1 MTPTF
6 DPTIGAARQTTQI
19 DLGGPCTENESNV
32 SVGTSLTT
40 LANNNP
46 DRVGLVFVNNGAAD
60 VLIGLT
66 SAITS
71 TIGIR
76 LTANGGSA
84 SLTIRDDFTLCAR
97 QWSAISSAP
106 GNSVY
111 VLEIIRLR
119 QTQQPQGVL

>member
-1 MTPTF
+1 MTPTA
-6 DPTIGAARQTTQI
+6 DPTVGAARETTQI
-19 DLGGPCTENESNV
+19 DLGGPCTENELNV
-32 SVGTSLTT
+32 TVGTTQTS
-40 LANNNP
+40 LANQNP
-46 DRVGLVFVNNGAAD
+46 DRVGLVLVNNGAAD

-66 SAITS
+66 SAISS

-84 SLTIRDDFTLCAR
+84 TLTIRDDFTLCAR
-97 QWSAISSAP
+97 QWFGISGSP

-119 QTQQPQGVL
+119 KTQQPQGVL